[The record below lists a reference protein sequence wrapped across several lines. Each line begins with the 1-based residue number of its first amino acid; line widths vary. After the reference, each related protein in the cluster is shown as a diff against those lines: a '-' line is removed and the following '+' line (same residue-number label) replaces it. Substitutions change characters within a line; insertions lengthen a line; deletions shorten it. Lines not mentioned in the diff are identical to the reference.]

1 MIRFITDIQ
10 INFWISMICI
20 MYIDAHDI
28 DFIDAYP
35 NPVLLG
41 YMSKCLEKVNKYLRF
56 WFS

>member
-56 WFS
+56 